1 MLNQNT
7 EERSVSRSS
16 FSIRKQAFRLCHQ
29 IKKAVAHC
37 PPPEKMYLLIFDLPA
52 FYALSEKNLA
62 QRNIKNQ
69 NKYTKN
75 HLLQPTL
82 LESQIPVFSK
92 RLGS

>member
-1 MLNQNT
+1 
-7 EERSVSRSS
+7 
-16 FSIRKQAFRLCHQ
+16 
-29 IKKAVAHC
+29 
-37 PPPEKMYLLIFDLPA
+37 MYLLIFDLPA